1 MNTHPEMVAP
11 SSRVEARRDRAFFCI
26 VGTLLAMAVVV
37 YQGDYSGYKAALAER
52 SAVADKPSSLIPP
65 HTQVRPYRDV
75 TISTAPLCVCH
86 VFARLTYAGA
96 CGVCACVTRRVSV
109 RARLA
114 AVRVA

>member
-1 MNTHPEMVAP
+1 MNSHPEMVAP

-96 CGVCACVTRRVSV
+96 CVCACVTRRVSV